1 MRKAL
6 SLLGTAHFP
15 GGHWGWQGL
24 MLVTSPR
31 GAWLEGHGFAQSRT
45 VGLPWLFFLC
55 FPCPECLLSSKAFT
69 PGNYSDEAGGYLKTV
84 NGGFWGN
91 VFKG

>member
-45 VGLPWLFFLC
+45 VGVALALFSLLP
-55 FPCPECLLSSKAFT
+55 LS
-69 PGNYSDEAGGYLKTV
+69 
-84 NGGFWGN
+84 
-91 VFKG
+91 